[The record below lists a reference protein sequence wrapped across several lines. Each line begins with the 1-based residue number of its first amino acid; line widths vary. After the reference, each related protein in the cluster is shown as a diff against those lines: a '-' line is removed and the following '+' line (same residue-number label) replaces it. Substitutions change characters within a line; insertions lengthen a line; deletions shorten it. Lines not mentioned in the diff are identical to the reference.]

1 MRALLAIAMIAVT
14 GLTVALVVV
23 ANDDTSTGTS
33 PSVTLPP
40 PADTATP
47 GDVRYDGG
55 PEEGTRSLAQ
65 PAPIVPATGGASDN
79 TRDPVKDYSQ
89 NGATGDVAPANPDT
103 RYDGGPEEGTRG
115 PGN

>member
-1 MRALLAIAMIAVT
+1 MGQAISNQHPAVVLRSHYNHMRTLLAIAMIAVT

-23 ANDDTSTGTS
+23 ANDDSGTGTGAA
-33 PSVTLPP
+33 VALPP
-40 PADTATP
+40 AADTATP

-55 PEEGTRSLAQ
+55 PEEGTRNLARS
-65 PAPIVPATGGASDN
+65 AP
-79 TRDPVKDYSQ
+79 
-89 NGATGDVAPANPDT
+89 VAPANPDV

>member
-89 NGATGDVAPANPDT
+89 NGATGDVAPANPET